1 MTGNFHSLLS
11 PYAILAII
19 GIYFLVLIIISGLT
33 GKNTTNSKF
42 FLAGR
47 SAPWILVSI
56 GMIGASLSGVTFISV
71 PGKVGVEGPNQYFSY
86 LQFVFGNLAGYLFI
100 GSVLLPLYYKHNLTS
115 IYGYLEKRLGFSSYK
130 TGAAFFLISR
140 GIGSALRLYLAAMVL
155 HKFCTAPLG
164 LPFAATVFLT
174 IGLIYVYTA
183 KGGINTIL
191 YTDVLLTFSMLS
203 ALVMCVVIISKSMG
217 NSLTSMISQVYHSE
231 YSKVFFFSD
240 GWSDPNNFFK
250 QFLSGALIAI
260 VMTGLDQDMMQENLS
275 CRTLRD
281 SQKNMFIFC
290 INLVIVV
297 TLFLTLGAALYLFAD
312 QQGIPLPAKSDEFF
326 PMMAMQY
333 LGVTVCVLFF
343 VGLIA
348 STYSSS
354 DSALTALTTS
364 ICVDFLDIEKKDYS
378 ERQSKRIRTIVHL
391 SVSIALFFIILAF
404 YYMAND
410 AVIVMVF
417 KIAGLTYGPL
427 LGLFAFGI
435 FTKYV
440 PDNRWVP
447 WICVVCPL
455 ITWWIDNNSDW
466 LLGGFQF
473 GFLNL
478 ALNGLLIFIG
488 LRIVT
493 VGRVKHSL

>member
-1 MTGNFHSLLS
+1 MLFLQSLG
-11 PYAILAII
+11 YT
-19 GIYFLVLIIISGLT
+19 FLVLIIISGLT

-231 YSKVFFFSD
+231 YSKVFFL
-240 GWSDPNNFFK
+240 
-250 QFLSGALIAI
+250 Q
-260 VMTGLDQDMMQENLS
+260 
-275 CRTLRD
+275 
-281 SQKNMFIFC
+281 
-290 INLVIVV
+290 
-297 TLFLTLGAALYLFAD
+297 
-312 QQGIPLPAKSDEFF
+312 
-326 PMMAMQY
+326 
-333 LGVTVCVLFF
+333 
-343 VGLIA
+343 
-348 STYSSS
+348 
-354 DSALTALTTS
+354 
-364 ICVDFLDIEKKDYS
+364 
-378 ERQSKRIRTIVHL
+378 
-391 SVSIALFFIILAF
+391 
-404 YYMAND
+404 
-410 AVIVMVF
+410 
-417 KIAGLTYGPL
+417 
-427 LGLFAFGI
+427 
-435 FTKYV
+435 
-440 PDNRWVP
+440 
-447 WICVVCPL
+447 
-455 ITWWIDNNSDW
+455 
-466 LLGGFQF
+466 
-473 GFLNL
+473 
-478 ALNGLLIFIG
+478 
-488 LRIVT
+488 
-493 VGRVKHSL
+493 